1 MYPNTKGNVQPVDNS
16 FMKEKERRKYPR
28 IDSSNLISCYCL
40 DKDGNEL
47 NHCLAR
53 AVDVSPVGVK
63 LEAFQDINSEMVRL
77 MSTDSAGAF
86 IDIKGRVVHRH
97 QSEDGRYNIGISLA
111 GTETENTRF
120 TLKLIKTCHQTDL
133 ELVMQ
138 KGARNEKKERRKYPR
153 VETSNLVSYS
163 CLDKNQ
169 NEMDLCMAT
178 ALDVNPLGAK
188 IETYQEILSD
198 NIHLT
203 AIDGDN
209 NLIEIVGK
217 IVHTHRAEDGRYEFG
232 ISLVGTKAERTKFA
246 LKLIG
251 VCHKVEPAFVMVK
264 NA

>member
-1 MYPNTKGNVQPVDNS
+1 MLKETVQPVDNNS
-16 FMKEKERRKYPR
+16 MIEKERRKYPR
-28 IDSSNLISCYCL
+28 INSSNLISCCCL
-40 DKDGNEL
+40 DEDGNEL
-47 NHCLAR
+47 SHCLAR

-63 LEAFQDINSEMVRL
+63 LETFQDINSEMVRL
-77 MSTDSAGAF
+77 MSTDSAGTL
-86 IDIKGRVVHRH
+86 IDIKGKVVHRH
-97 QSEDGRYNIGISLA
+97 QIEDGRCNIGISLS

-120 TLKLIKTCHQTDL
+120 ILKLINTCHQTEP

-163 CLDKNQ
+163 CLDENN

-178 ALDVNPLGAK
+178 ALDINPVGAK

-203 AIDGDN
+203 AIDGDD

-217 IVHTHRAEDGRYEFG
+217 IVHTHKAEDGRYELG
-232 ISLVGTKAERTKFA
+232 ISLVGTKAEKTKFA

-264 NA
+264 NT